1 MGGPGL
7 VLLEMTFMKHW
18 GTILNFV
25 LFAFICLIICIAV
38 WMLSG
43 DIQNWMKLVIY
54 AITFAILF
62 PLIRYIKRIRVKRRE
77 VLFLVLM
84 VCALQANAQTEQD
97 DKGILSGNDAAL
109 QTMGFVNH
117 LMIDSA
123 KYAIDAMKPNLLPT
137 PTESSGL
144 SYLNTYKDKA
154 THGIVLIRQ
163 HTPMG
168 VNSFNLW
175 RRGHLSISGAT
186 NQMPGLMDFQTGSLT
201 LQQDFGRLQ
210 LSASATANK
219 YWMPMQSTLYTQYS
233 FSGSAAYSISEAVTL
248 HAYGQYYANNPIV
261 GPAFSPYVSTTTYGA
276 YADIRFSDRFGS
288 NIGVRRYINPMSG
301 QWTTSPIVTPYFRVG
316 KRNKVEIGL
325 PLGELLKA
333 AVWGDRDNPM
343 RFRPQ
348 PHPQQHLKK
357 K

>member
-1 MGGPGL
+1 
-7 VLLEMTFMKHW
+7 
-18 GTILNFV
+18 
-25 LFAFICLIICIAV
+25 
-38 WMLSG
+38 
-43 DIQNWMKLVIY
+43 
-54 AITFAILF
+54 
-62 PLIRYIKRIRVKRRE
+62 
-77 VLFLVLM
+77 M

-154 THGIVLIRQ
+154 THGIVLTRQ

-186 NQMPGLMDFQTGSLT
+186 NQMPGLMDFQTSSLS
-201 LQQDFGRLQ
+201 LHQNFGRLQ

-348 PHPQQHLKK
+348 PQ
-357 K
+357 

>member
-1 MGGPGL
+1 M
-7 VLLEMTFMKHW
+7 
-18 GTILNFV
+18 
-25 LFAFICLIICIAV
+25 
-38 WMLSG
+38 
-43 DIQNWMKLVIY
+43 
-54 AITFAILF
+54 
-62 PLIRYIKRIRVKRRE
+62 KRRE
-77 VLFLVLM
+77 ALFFVLM
-84 VCALQANAQTEQD
+84 VCALQANAQTELD
-97 DKGILSGNDAAL
+97 GKGILSGDDAAL
-109 QTMGFVNH
+109 RTMEFDNH
-117 LMIDSA
+117 LKMDST

-154 THGIVLIRQ
+154 RHGIGLTGQ
-163 HTPMG
+163 HAPMG
-168 VNSFNLW
+168 AKSFNLW
-175 RRGHLSISGAT
+175 GRGHLSISGAT
-186 NQMPGLMDFQTGSLT
+186 NQMPGLMDFQTSSLS
-201 LQQDFGRLQ
+201 LHQDFGRFQ

-219 YWMPMQSTLYTQYS
+219 YWMPMQSTLYTQYGFGGTIGYDLS
-233 FSGSAAYSISEAVTL
+233 DAVSL
-248 HAYGQYYANNPIV
+248 HAFGYYYAHNPLV
-261 GPAFSPYVSTTTYGA
+261 GPAFSPYVSTTSYGG

-316 KRNKVEIGL
+316 KRNKVVIGL

-348 PHPQQHLKK
+348 PQPQQHPKK

>member
-1 MGGPGL
+1 M
-7 VLLEMTFMKHW
+7 
-18 GTILNFV
+18 
-25 LFAFICLIICIAV
+25 
-38 WMLSG
+38 
-43 DIQNWMKLVIY
+43 
-54 AITFAILF
+54 
-62 PLIRYIKRIRVKRRE
+62 KRRE
-77 VLFLVLM
+77 ALFFVLM
-84 VCALQANAQTEQD
+84 VCALQANAQTELD
-97 DKGILSGNDAAL
+97 GKEILSGDDAAL
-109 QTMGFVNH
+109 RTMEFNNH
-117 LMIDSA
+117 LKMDST

-154 THGIVLIRQ
+154 RHGIGLTGQYV
-163 HTPMG
+163 PMG
-168 VNSFNLW
+168 AKSFNLW
-175 RRGHLSISGAT
+175 HGGHLDINGAT
-186 NQMPGLMDFQTGSLT
+186 NQMPGLMDYQTGSFT
-201 LQQDFGRLQ
+201 LHQDFGRLQ

-219 YWMPMQSTLYTQYS
+219 YWMPMQSTLYTQYGFGGTIGYDLS
-233 FSGSAAYSISEAVTL
+233 DAVSL
-248 HAYGQYYANNPIV
+248 HAFGYYYAHNPLV
-261 GPAFSPYVSTTTYGA
+261 GPAFSPYVSTTSYGG

-316 KRNKVEIGL
+316 KRNKVVIGL

-348 PHPQQHLKK
+348 PQPQQHPKK

>member
-1 MGGPGL
+1 MR
-7 VLLEMTFMKHW
+7 VLRAL
-18 GTILNFV
+18 
-25 LFAFICLIICIAV
+25 
-38 WMLSG
+38 
-43 DIQNWMKLVIY
+43 
-54 AITFAILF
+54 LF
-62 PLIRYIKRIRVKRRE
+62 PFV
-77 VLFLVLM
+77 

-261 GPAFSPYVSTTTYGA
+261 GPAFSPYVSTTTYGG
-276 YADIRFSDRFGS
+276 YADVRINDYLGS
-288 NIGVRRYINPMSG
+288 NVGVRRYINPMSG
-301 QWTTSPIVTPYFRVG
+301 RWTTEPIVTPYIKVKKSRIEFPVG
-316 KRNKVEIGL
+316 S
-325 PLGELLKA
+325 LLKTLI
-333 AVWGDRDNPM
+333 WGDRDNPL
-343 RFRPQ
+343 RFQPRPMPVSTSKQ
-348 PHPQQHLKK
+348 K
-357 K
+357 

>member
-1 MGGPGL
+1 M
-7 VLLEMTFMKHW
+7 
-18 GTILNFV
+18 
-25 LFAFICLIICIAV
+25 
-38 WMLSG
+38 
-43 DIQNWMKLVIY
+43 
-54 AITFAILF
+54 
-62 PLIRYIKRIRVKRRE
+62 KRRE
-77 VLFLVLM
+77 ALFFVLM
-84 VCALQANAQTEQD
+84 VCALQANAQTELD
-97 DKGILSGNDAAL
+97 GKEILSGDDAAL
-109 QTMGFVNH
+109 RTMEFDNH
-117 LMIDSA
+117 LKMDST

-154 THGIVLIRQ
+154 RHGIGLTGQ
-163 HTPMG
+163 YAPMG
-168 VNSFNLW
+168 AKSFNLW
-175 RRGHLSISGAT
+175 HGGHLDINGAT
-186 NQMPGLMDFQTGSLT
+186 NQMPGLMDYQTGSFT
-201 LQQDFGRLQ
+201 LHQDFGRLQ

-219 YWMPMQSTLYTQYS
+219 YWMPMQSTLYTQYG
-233 FSGSAAYSISEAVTL
+233 FGGSVAYTVSEAVTL

-261 GPAFSPYVSTTTYGA
+261 GPAFSPYVSTTVYGA

-316 KRNKVEIGL
+316 KRNKVVIGL

-348 PHPQQHLKK
+348 PQPQPQQHPKK

>member
-54 AITFAILF
+54 AVTFAILF

-348 PHPQQHLKK
+348 PQPQQHPKK

>member
-1 MGGPGL
+1 M
-7 VLLEMTFMKHW
+7 
-18 GTILNFV
+18 
-25 LFAFICLIICIAV
+25 
-38 WMLSG
+38 
-43 DIQNWMKLVIY
+43 
-54 AITFAILF
+54 
-62 PLIRYIKRIRVKRRE
+62 KRRE
-77 VLFLVLM
+77 ALFFVLM
-84 VCALQANAQTEQD
+84 VCALQANAQTELD
-97 DKGILSGNDAAL
+97 GKGILSGDDAAL
-109 QTMGFVNH
+109 RTMEFDNH
-117 LMIDSA
+117 LKMDST

-154 THGIVLIRQ
+154 RHGIGLTGQ
-163 HTPMG
+163 YAPMG
-168 VNSFNLW
+168 AKSFNLW
-175 RRGHLSISGAT
+175 HGGHLDINGAT
-186 NQMPGLMDFQTGSLT
+186 NQMPGLMDYQTGSFT
-201 LQQDFGRLQ
+201 LHQDFGRLQ
-210 LSASATANK
+210 LSASAIANK

-316 KRNKVEIGL
+316 KRNKVVIGL

-348 PHPQQHLKK
+348 PQPQPQQHPKK